1 MTAKK
6 SVIEATVYCRH
17 YFCRCL
23 RASELLAM
31 HMLQEAIE
39 VHYKQVRCR
48 QVDARQDTGPE

>member
-1 MTAKK
+1 MLTNK
-6 SVIEATVYCRH
+6 IEATVYCNH

-31 HMLQEAIE
+31 EMLPEAIE

-48 QVDARQDTGPE
+48 QVNESRQDTRPE

>member
-1 MTAKK
+1 MSENK
-6 SVIEATVYCRH
+6 IEATVYCRH

-31 HMLQEAIE
+31 EMLQEAIE

-48 QVDARQDTGPE
+48 QKDDRKDTRPD